1 MFLAHSG
8 SSASRRTGQYHRH
21 SDPHLLIAA
30 LIFLA
35 SASGLR
41 AQSGLLEARI
51 VEGDGQV
58 STPGNRLSRPLV
70 VEVTDE
76 TGIRV
81 EDAIVSFRLP
91 EDGITGTFRNGLK
104 TEILRTDS
112 EGHAAMR
119 SLVAGGL
126 AGQFQV
132 RLTVAK
138 GAARTGV
145 LSNQFIAPPRDRH
158 LGPLAAILH
167 PHGRVLEIGALVL
180 AVAVAGYVK
189 EVGFSGS
196 SHSIQQPP
204 VIGPPSVT
212 VGRP

>member
-1 MFLAHSG
+1 MPA
-8 SSASRRTGQYHRH
+8 
-21 SDPHLLIAA
+21 
-30 LIFLA
+30 
-35 SASGLR
+35 LR

-58 STPGNRLSRPLV
+58 STPGSRLASPLV

-76 TGIRV
+76 TGVGV

-104 TEILRTDS
+104 TEILRTGSDGQAS
-112 EGHAAMR
+112 MR

-145 LSNQFIAPPRDRH
+145 LSNQFIAPPKDRH
-158 LGPLAAILH
+158 LGALAGIVH

-189 EVGFSGS
+189 EAGLSGS

-204 VIGPPSVT
+204 VIGAPTVT
-212 VGRP
+212 VGKP

>member
-1 MFLAHSG
+1 MH
-8 SSASRRTGQYHRH
+8 
-21 SDPHLLIAA
+21 
-30 LIFLA
+30 
-35 SASGLR
+35 

-58 STPGNRLSRPLV
+58 ITPGNRFSRPLV

-76 TGIRV
+76 TGMRV

-104 TEILRTDS
+104 TEILRTDR

-119 SLVAGGL
+119 TLMAGGL
-126 AGQFQV
+126 AGEFQV
-132 RLTVAK
+132 RMTVAK

-145 LSNQFIAPPRDRH
+145 LSNQFIAPGKDRH
-158 LGPLAAILH
+158 LGMLAGIPH
-167 PHGRVLEIGALVL
+167 PRGRVLEIGALLL

-189 EVGFSGS
+189 EAGLGS

-204 VIGPPSVT
+204 VIGPPTVT
-212 VGRP
+212 VGKP